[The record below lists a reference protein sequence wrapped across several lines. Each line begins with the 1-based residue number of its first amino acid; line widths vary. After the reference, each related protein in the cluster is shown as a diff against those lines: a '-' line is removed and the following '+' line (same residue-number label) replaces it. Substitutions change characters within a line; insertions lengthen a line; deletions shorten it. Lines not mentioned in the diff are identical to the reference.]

1 MADEIRRLSDDLA
14 RDPSSLVFMPLADA
28 LRRAGQLDL
37 ALRVALRGLDRHPY
51 VADAH
56 DVLARIHADRGELER
71 ASDEWEM
78 ALRLDPAHEQAR
90 LGLGFVD
97 FRRGNLERAEERL
110 SAAADRDP
118 GVATAL
124 AHVRSALA
132 ARAGHAAP
140 ATSTLAAAAGAAA
153 AAAAV
158 VSGPAT
164 ALELATGDASPAPA
178 MLLRTTAEPNAAP
191 ARHGTLDAA
200 MTEAAVPSSVPE
212 FPAPDPSRARHLFAS
227 ALDGNDQTAILV
239 DADGLVLAGT
249 YVDASGADV
258 SDIVAA
264 ELAGVTGEAERAM
277 RHLGLGAWTSLL
289 VEADEAVVAMT
300 PAPLGSLMVVAAS
313 RQTPVGLV
321 RLLLDRALTRARDWL
336 ARVS

>member
-56 DVLARIHADRGELER
+56 DVLARIHADRGDLER
-71 ASDEWEM
+71 ASDEWAM

-97 FRRGNLERAEERL
+97 FRRGDLESAERRL
-110 SAAADRDP
+110 AAAGDCEP
-118 GVATAL
+118 GAATAL

-132 ARAGHAAP
+132 ARTGASASPSAEFLSAP
-140 ATSTLAAAAGAAA
+140 AADRAVAAAI
-153 AAAAV
+153 
-158 VSGPAT
+158 
-164 ALELATGDASPAPA
+164 
-178 MLLRTTAEPNAAP
+178 EPNVGATPQSAVEASAVAHAP
-191 ARHGTLDAA
+191 RAH
-200 MTEAAVPSSVPE
+200 VPE
-212 FPAPDPSRARHLFAS
+212 FPTPDPLRTRQLFTPV
-227 ALDGNDQTAILV
+227 LDGADQMAVLV
-239 DADGLVLAGT
+239 DGDGLVLAGT
-249 YVDASGADV
+249 YLDANGTDV

-264 ELAGVTGEAERAM
+264 ELAGVSAEAERAM

-289 VEADEAVVAMT
+289 VEADDAVVAMT
-300 PAPLGSLMVVAAS
+300 PAPVGSLMVVAAS

-321 RLLLDRALTRARDWL
+321 RLVLDRALTRARDWL